1 MGRMQQEGGDAGA
14 EVLGQELGQ
23 ELTGMGVVLGEKRRM
38 M

>member
-1 MGRMQQEGGDAGA
+1 MGRTQQEGGDAGA
-14 EVLGQELGQ
+14 EVLGQ